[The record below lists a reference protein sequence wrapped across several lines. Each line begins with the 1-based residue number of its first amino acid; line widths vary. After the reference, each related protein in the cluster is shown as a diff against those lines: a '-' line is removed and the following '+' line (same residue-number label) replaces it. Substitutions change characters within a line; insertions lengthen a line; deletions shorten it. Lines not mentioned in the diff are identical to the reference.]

1 MQAAVQNYNLTLPVS
16 DAGFLKTLSKKMG
29 WTVAKAKTSTKAK
42 AEEHSQLYYDLQ
54 SAFRDVRLMIDGK
67 KPEKTAEELL
77 YELRNNID

>member
-1 MQAAVQNYNLTLPVS
+1 MQTAVQNYNLTLPVS

-29 WTVAKAKTSTKAK
+29 WTVAKAKTATK

-67 KPEKTAEELL
+67 KPEKSLDELID
-77 YELRNNID
+77 ELRNSID